1 MQIKVFTISCSEM
14 NEANEELNRFLRAN
28 KVVNIEKQFYIL
40 NNDAYW
46 SFCVSYL
53 PSQASSSQEKK
64 DNKVDYKSILD
75 ERSFANFTQL
85 RSLRKMLSEQD
96 VVPAYAVFIRYMDD
110 MLLFDNDIDVLK
122 ESVRAVN
129 KYSEEELKLRLKT
142 PVIKQTEDTIPFL
155 GYKIGKN
162 VILLNSRSRNR
173 FCRKI
178 FKYERLLSDGIWSEK
193 EYQSHILPL
202 LVFVQYAYTKKMRRR
217 VLSRIKIEEGL

>member
-1 MQIKVFTISCSEM
+1 MQIKVFTISCSEK

-53 PSQASSSQEKK
+53 PSQSTSSQEKK

-96 VVPAYAVFIRYMDD
+96 DVPAYAVFTDVELSLISQLEEINESNIMKIQGIGEKRMERYGKKICEMYEN
-110 MLLFDNDIDVLK
+110 L
-122 ESVRAVN
+122 N
-129 KYSEEELKLRLKT
+129 K
-142 PVIKQTEDTIPFL
+142 Q
-155 GYKIGKN
+155 
-162 VILLNSRSRNR
+162 
-173 FCRKI
+173 
-178 FKYERLLSDGIWSEK
+178 
-193 EYQSHILPL
+193 
-202 LVFVQYAYTKKMRRR
+202 
-217 VLSRIKIEEGL
+217 